1 MTREGERVGKKRW
14 GGEGEGEWWMRE
26 LEKERKVQDDQWEC
40 VESKR
45 LYIPSSISVTVLPTR
60 VRYLRPV
67 NFI

>member
-1 MTREGERVGKKRW
+1 MKYVQQILKKFYFIIPFSKYSYISYKIMHIQ
-14 GGEGEGEWWMRE
+14 G
-26 LEKERKVQDDQWEC
+26 DQWEC